1 MFKKIDSMNYTRPH
15 GIMFHHFHKEGQ
27 QALGQGS
34 ITDETFNKIII
45 KLKNNYNLLSAIDW
59 CNKAIEGIL
68 ETDDICIT
76 FDDNLIGQYN
86 VALPVLESHNL
97 TGIWFVYSSPLI
109 GVVEK
114 LELYRYFRCSKF
126 PDIDGFHSEFNN
138 YVNII
143 FNNGEFAS
151 KISDF
156 NPDIYLKAFP
166 FYSKKDK
173 FFRFLRDEI
182 LGEKRY
188 NMIMDKMIE
197 DSGVDLTAVSKEIWF
212 DRDAVKYLS
221 DNGHIIGL
229 HSHTHPT
236 RLNLLSFEEQL
247 NEYKTNYNVLS
258 DIIGSEICVAAHPT
272 NSYNED
278 TFKVFEQLGITISFR
293 STMESGFNSNYEFP
307 RIDHALLK

>member
-1 MFKKIDSMNYTRPH
+1 
-15 GIMFHHFHKEGQ
+15 
-27 QALGQGS
+27 
-34 ITDETFNKIII
+34 
-45 KLKNNYNLLSAIDW
+45 
-59 CNKAIEGIL
+59 
-68 ETDDICIT
+68 
-76 FDDNLIGQYN
+76 
-86 VALPVLESHNL
+86 
-97 TGIWFVYSSPLI
+97 
-109 GVVEK
+109 
-114 LELYRYFRCSKF
+114 
-126 PDIDGFHSEFNN
+126 
-138 YVNII
+138 
-143 FNNGEFAS
+143 
-151 KISDF
+151 
-156 NPDIYLKAFP
+156 
-166 FYSKKDK
+166 
-173 FFRFLRDEI
+173 
-182 LGEKRY
+182 
-188 NMIMDKMIE
+188 MIE

-247 NEYKTNYNVLS
+247 NEYKPNYNVLS